1 MKMDKAQ
8 KQAALN
14 TALIIGWITVVVV
27 GLRVLIEFFGI
38 QVCAIIAISFLVG
51 MLVKMMYENEVDK
64 IRTLDKL
71 NNRSTD
77 TGIK

>member
-1 MKMDKAQ
+1 MDKAQ

>member
-1 MKMDKAQ
+1 MDKAQ

-14 TALIIGWITVVVV
+14 TALVIGWITVVVV

-64 IRTLDKL
+64 IRALDQL